1 LRRGEPTGLGGRAMI
16 RRNIAYAP
24 EHGTRGQLDLYLPEG
39 AESRSTVVVVH
50 GGGLQALNK
59 ERMDG
64 VSAYL
69 AEQGWAVANVN
80 YRLLPDH
87 PFPAPLLD
95 VLSAIQWVRETDRPD
110 LGGLDR
116 TRVALL
122 GASAGGYLAMMA
134 GLLLGPAQVRSI
146 VSISGSSL
154 RSYAAEEQCAQ
165 RVQAEGLDP
174 RLFYAPVELVRPGAP
189 PLLCTHSRIDTVVGV
204 EHSQAIVQRMNEA
217 GCRAELYLYEGH
229 NDLHGIWRDDGPH
242 LRLVEHIEAKI
253 AAFLRQTVNG
263 APFQLL
269 GSVAENRG
277 PKLLSGLVVEDRE

>member
-1 LRRGEPTGLGGRAMI
+1 MI

-24 EHGTRGQLDLYLPEG
+24 EHGTRGLLDLYLPRG
-39 AESRSTVVVVH
+39 AASRPTVIVLH

-64 VSAYL
+64 VAAFL

-95 VLSAIQWVRETDRPD
+95 VLRAIRWVRETDRPD

-116 TRVALL
+116 SRVALL

-134 GLLLGPAQVRSI
+134 GLLCKPGQVRST
-146 VSISGSSL
+146 VSISGPSL
-154 RSYAAEEQCAQ
+154 RSYAAEGDRAQ
-165 RVQAEGLDP
+165 RVHAEGLDP
-174 RLFYAPVELVRPGAP
+174 RLFSAPIDLVRPGAP

-204 EHSQAIVQRMNEA
+204 EHSQAILQRMVEV
-217 GCRAELYLYEGH
+217 GCQAELYLYKGH
-229 NDLHGIWRDDGPH
+229 NELHGIWRNSRPP
-242 LRLVEHIEAKI
+242 LRLVEHIEIKI
-253 AAFLRQTVNG
+253 AAFLRQTANG
-263 APFQLL
+263 DLAPQC
-269 GSVAENRG
+269 
-277 PKLLSGLVVEDRE
+277 